1 MMDIEKYLDLVEQV
15 RKLPEIGD
23 PIIRQAELIQADAKR
38 VVAMYLNLE
47 AEFDDLSSEIKELWD
62 KEERRGTIFQG

>member
-1 MMDIEKYLDLVEQV
+1 MMNIDKYIDLVERV
-15 RKLPEIGD
+15 RALPEVGD
-23 PIIRQAELIQADAKR
+23 PIIRQAEMIQSDAKR

-62 KEERRGTIFQG
+62 KEERRGTLFQD

>member
-1 MMDIEKYLDLVEQV
+1 MNIDKYIDLVERV
-15 RKLPEIGD
+15 RALPEVGD
-23 PIIRQAELIQADAKR
+23 PIIRQAEMIQSDAKR

-62 KEERRGTIFQG
+62 KEERRGTLFQD

>member
-1 MMDIEKYLDLVEQV
+1 MDIDKYINLVERV
-15 RKLPEIGD
+15 RALPEVGD
-23 PIIRQAELIQADAKR
+23 PIIRQAEMIQSDAKR

-62 KEERRGTIFQG
+62 KEERRGTLFQD

>member
-1 MMDIEKYLDLVEQV
+1 MMELEKYLDLVEQV
-15 RKLPEIGD
+15 CKLPEVGD

-47 AEFDDLSSEIKELWD
+47 AAFDDLCSDIRKLWTKD
-62 KEERRGTIFQG
+62 ARAAHVF

>member
-1 MMDIEKYLDLVEQV
+1 MMELEKYLDLVEQV
-15 RKLPEIGD
+15 RKLPEVGD

-47 AEFDDLSSEIKELWD
+47 AEFDDLYSDIRELWT
-62 KEERRGTIFQG
+62 KEERDGTVF

>member
-1 MMDIEKYLDLVEQV
+1 MMELEKYLDLVEQV
-15 RKLPEIGD
+15 HKLPEVGD

-62 KEERRGTIFQG
+62 KGERRGTLFQG

>member
-1 MMDIEKYLDLVEQV
+1 MMNIDKYIDLVERV
-15 RKLPEIGD
+15 RALPEVSD

-47 AEFDDLSSEIKELWD
+47 AEFDDLCSDIRELWT
-62 KEERRGTIFQG
+62 KEERDGTVF

>member
-1 MMDIEKYLDLVEQV
+1 MMELEKYLDLVEQV
-15 RKLPEIGD
+15 HKLPEVGD

-47 AEFDDLSSEIKELWD
+47 AEFDDLCSDIRELWT
-62 KEERRGTIFQG
+62 KGERDGTVF

>member
-1 MMDIEKYLDLVEQV
+1 MMDLEKYLDLVDRV
-15 RKLPEIGD
+15 RTLPEVGD
-23 PIIRQAELIQADAKR
+23 PIIRQAEMIQSDAKR

-62 KEERRGTIFQG
+62 KEERRGTLFQD

>member
-1 MMDIEKYLDLVEQV
+1 MMDLEKYLDLVEQV
-15 RKLPEIGD
+15 RKLPEVGD

-47 AEFDDLSSEIKELWD
+47 AEFDDLCSDIRELWT
-62 KEERRGTIFQG
+62 KEEHDGTVF

>member
-1 MMDIEKYLDLVEQV
+1 MMDLEKYLDLVEQV
-15 RKLPEIGD
+15 RKLPEVGD

-38 VVAMYLNLE
+38 VAAMYLNLE

-62 KEERRGTIFQG
+62 KEERRGTLFQD

>member
-1 MMDIEKYLDLVEQV
+1 MMNIDKYIYLVERV
-15 RKLPEIGD
+15 RALPEVGD
-23 PIIRQAELIQADAKR
+23 PIIRQAEMIQSDAKR

-62 KEERRGTIFQG
+62 KEERRGTLFQD

>member
-1 MMDIEKYLDLVEQV
+1 MMNIDKYIDLVERV
-15 RKLPEIGD
+15 RALPEVGD
-23 PIIRQAELIQADAKR
+23 LIIRQAEMIQSDAKR

-62 KEERRGTIFQG
+62 KEERRGTLFQD

>member
-1 MMDIEKYLDLVEQV
+1 MMELEKYLDLVEQV
-15 RKLPEIGD
+15 RKLPEVGD

-62 KEERRGTIFQG
+62 KEERRGTLFQG

>member
-1 MMDIEKYLDLVEQV
+1 MMELEKYLDLVEQV
-15 RKLPEIGD
+15 RKLPEVGD

-62 KEERRGTIFQG
+62 KGERRGTLFQG

>member
-1 MMDIEKYLDLVEQV
+1 MMDIDKYIDLVERV
-15 RKLPEIGD
+15 RALPEVGD
-23 PIIRQAELIQADAKR
+23 PIIRQAEMIQSDAKR

-62 KEERRGTIFQG
+62 KEERRGTLFQD